1 MTVVAIAATPSRV
14 RTGWLLP
21 ALAIAAVWGIVHWA
35 TVPYM
40 VGVFHDD
47 GIYVLLARSIATGG
61 GFHYSHLLG
70 APAAI
75 HYPPLYP
82 LFLAAA
88 WRVAPN
94 FPDNISFLLGLN
106 ALLLAI
112 AAAGWWRL
120 ATTRLAW
127 TPAAAAAGALA
138 AFLASPMLTLASAI
152 LSEPLFAALLF
163 PALLLSERTAA
174 SPSVTRAVATGAL
187 IGALVLL
194 RTHGVALLIACVLV
208 LAVRR
213 RWRAAAATF
222 GAAFVVQIPWTLW
235 SHWASPRVPAPLEG
249 AYGSYIGWFVKGIRD
264 GGIGFALATARANIV
279 EFWLLLQDRFASGMP
294 VTVHYITIA
303 LVLAALLAGGWSLAR
318 RASVTIAFFVVYLC
332 IVLVWPYAPWRF
344 VWGVWP
350 IVALLVLE
358 GVRRLWLAA
367 GKWRIAVAIGAALPA
382 LAFLRTELHAYA
394 TRSWRVPARQS
405 TAQIAP
411 VLEWVRA
418 HTTEQDVVLS
428 EGEQVLALYAGRKA
442 APPISFTARSYLFP
456 LNVAGGTAELSAML
470 AAVPARFV
478 ILLEPRM
485 VASASALAD
494 HHPGLRRIEPLSTG
508 AVYEVVP

>member
-1 MTVVAIAATPSRV
+1 
-14 RTGWLLP
+14 LLP
-21 ALAIAAVWGIVHWA
+21 ALVIAVVWSIAHWA
-35 TVPYM
+35 TAPYM

-61 GFHYSHLLG
+61 GFHYSHLVG

-94 FPDNISFLLGLN
+94 FPDNIPFLLGLN
-106 ALLLAI
+106 AALLGI
-112 AAAGWWRL
+112 AAVAWWRL
-120 ATTRLAW
+120 AMTRLAW
-127 TPAAAAAGALA
+127 MPATAAAGAVA
-138 AFLASPMLTLASAI
+138 AFLASPMLTLASAL
-152 LSEPLFAALLF
+152 LSEPFFAALLF
-163 PALLLSERTAA
+163 PVLLLSERTADSA
-174 SPSVTRAVATGAL
+174 NVHRAVVTGAL
-187 IGALVLL
+187 IGALMLV
-194 RTHGVALLIACVLV
+194 RTHGVALLIACVFV
-208 LAVRR
+208 LALRR
-213 RWRAAAATF
+213 RWRDAAATF
-222 GAAFVVQIPWTLW
+222 GTALVMQIPWALW
-235 SHWASPRVPAPLEG
+235 SHFASPRVSVPLEG
-249 AYGSYIGWFVKGIRD
+249 AYGSYIGWFVNGIRD
-264 GGIGFALATARANIV
+264 GGIAFALATMRVNII
-279 EFWLLLQDRFASGMP
+279 EFWLLLQDRVASGMP
-294 VTVHYITIA
+294 VTIHYLTIG
-303 LVLAALLAGGWSLAR
+303 LVLAALLAGAWSFAR
-318 RASVTIAFFVVYLC
+318 HAPVTIAFLVVYLS

-350 IVALLVLE
+350 IVFLLALE

-418 HTTEQDVVLS
+418 HTTEQDIVLS

-442 APPISFTARSYLFP
+442 APPISFTARSYLVP
-456 LNVAGGTAELSAML
+456 LGVAGGSRALSAML
-470 AAVPARFV
+470 AAVPARYV
-478 ILLEPRM
+478 ILLEPQM
-485 VASASALAD
+485 VASAAALAD
-494 HHPGLRRIEPLSTG
+494 HHPGLRRIEPLATG
-508 AVYEVVP
+508 AVYEVIP